1 VTDVWKATVEEV
13 MQHGV
18 LSCQAETTARAV
30 AAMMAEHRIHSVV
43 VTDLD
48 GVSERAWGIV
58 TDVDVLR
65 AAEDDPD
72 EVTAGA
78 IAGTELVTVSPGDSL
93 EAAAQL
99 MVEHDVTHVLV
110 ESGDKPI
117 GVVST
122 LDVAALIADVY

>member
-1 VTDVWKATVEEV
+1 MTEVTEAKVEDV

-18 LSCQAETTARAV
+18 LSCQTETTVRTAARMLAS
-30 AAMMAEHRIHSVV
+30 HRVHSLV

-58 TDVDVLR
+58 SDVDIVR
-65 AAEDDPD
+65 AAREDADTQT
-72 EVTAGA
+72 VGT
-78 IAGTELVTVSPGDSL
+78 IAGTELVTVAPEDPL
-93 EAAAQL
+93 EDAVAL

-110 ESGDKPI
+110 ESGGKPI

-122 LDVAALIADVY
+122 LDVAELLAS